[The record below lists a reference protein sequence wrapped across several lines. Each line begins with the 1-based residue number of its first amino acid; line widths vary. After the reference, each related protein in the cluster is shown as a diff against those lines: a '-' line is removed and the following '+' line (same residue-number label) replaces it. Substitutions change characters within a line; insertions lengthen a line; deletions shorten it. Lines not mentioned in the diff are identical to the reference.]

1 MTRTPWFPGTVKPV
15 RVGLYEARF
24 LGSGVIYVDWWNGE
38 QWCNAQTHKPW
49 PEGSVGEDQW
59 RNGEWR
65 GLTEE
70 AK

>member
-15 RVGLYEARF
+15 RVGLYEVEDCGWVYLDYFDGEYWRDVET
-24 LGSGVIYVDWWNGE
+24 GYRWNY
-38 QWCNAQTHKPW
+38 QNF
-49 PEGSVGEDQW
+49 
-59 RNGEWR
+59 EWR